1 MKHIKVKE
9 IAYGRSGDKG
19 DISNIGI
26 IPYQGRDYDLLRE
39 TLTEEFVA
47 DLYEPVVDGDITRY
61 EYPEMKAL
69 NFVMYEALHGGVS
82 RSLNLD
88 THGKSRHSI
97 LLHSE
102 IEVEDSYSPPETID
116 GEKVWTRD

>member
-1 MKHIKVKE
+1 MKQIKVKE

-26 IPYQGRDYDLLRE
+26 IPYRGRDFDLLRDR
-39 TLTEEFVA
+39 LTESFVA
-47 DLYEPVVDGDITRY
+47 DLYDPVADGDIVRY
-61 EYPEMKAL
+61 EYPGMKAL

-88 THGKSRHSI
+88 MHGKSRHSI
-97 LLHSE
+97 LLHAE
-102 IEVEDSYSPPETID
+102 IEVEDGYTPPGIVD
-116 GEKVWTRD
+116 GEKIWVRE